1 MPRNSG
7 WDKEIGGEGEYSSFL
22 FPLHVFAASST
33 QKSNFD
39 AKRSGKPD
47 GNTLSPVDILRNMT
61 LLGNAQSLFSV
72 AWPLLNFSWLGKAA
86 YRLGVHWKK
95 HIGGCVSVKGLQRG
109 EEKSCIWCHI
119 LQENMRRPSGVE
131 YLLEF
136 LWVVVFFLSDLWEKY
151 MWWGKRRVGRGLYC
165 GLGTL

>member
-7 WDKEIGGEGEYSSFL
+7 WDKEMGGGGGEYSSFL
-22 FPLHVFAASST
+22 FPMHVFATSLT

-47 GNTLSPVDILRNMT
+47 GNTLSLVDILRNMT
-61 LLGNAQSLFSV
+61 LLGNTQSLFSV

-95 HIGGCVSVKGLQRG
+95 HIRGCVSVKGLQRRRRG
-109 EEKSCIWCHI
+109 EILYLVSYI
-119 LQENMRRPSGVE
+119 LQENMRRPSGVMSVSWSFFE
-131 YLLEF
+131 
-136 LWVVVFFLSDLWEKY
+136 LWFVWFFFLSDLWEK
-151 MWWGKRRVGRGLYC
+151 
-165 GLGTL
+165 